1 MTPEIPHMT
10 VPLTSLTNSTERE
23 LSVTP
28 IISAHV
34 SWIIGYVSYVLSIL
48 LGVVGI
54 FTNTVNI
61 SVYWKMGLSETTN
74 ISFFALSI
82 FDLLISLCTVMV
94 KITFNPPVSVMRL
107 PSGAPISELGMGANF
122 MLYAC
127 LTCSAWMTAVLSVE
141 RCICISMPLKVKEI
155 VTPKRTTFAI
165 VTMVVYQLVFTSF
178 LFLYPGPPYTV
189 VSLRR
194 SLYLNCSFSFPC
206 LILFF
211 VVLVSTTIL
220 VDRLKENLEWREK
233 TAKRSNKTSGGSKGM
248 KAARSVAAICTIFI
262 ICFKPNTLLHV
273 LSLVFNNFGI
283 YDPYLGSLKRNLYR
297 FGGLLQVLS
306 SAVNIVVYYRIS
318 TKYREDFN
326 ALFCGQ
332 RVEKS

>member
-10 VPLTSLTNSTERE
+10 VPLTSLTNGTERE

-54 FTNTVNI
+54 FSNTVNI

-94 KITFNPPVSVMRL
+94 EITFNPPVSLMTL
-107 PSGAPISELGMGANF
+107 PSGAPVSELGMGANF

-141 RCICISMPLKVKEI
+141 RCICISMPLKVRI
-155 VTPKRTTFAI
+155 VGLTRFF
-165 VTMVVYQLVFTSF
+165 VCLF
-178 LFLYPGPPYTV
+178 LFCFIF
-189 VSLRR
+189 
-194 SLYLNCSFSFPC
+194 LNLFYQE
-206 LILFF
+206 LHILIIIILFF
-211 VVLVSTTIL
+211 
-220 VDRLKENLEWREK
+220 E
-233 TAKRSNKTSGGSKGM
+233 
-248 KAARSVAAICTIFI
+248 AI
-262 ICFKPNTLLHV
+262 
-273 LSLVFNNFGI
+273 
-283 YDPYLGSLKRNLYR
+283 
-297 FGGLLQVLS
+297 
-306 SAVNIVVYYRIS
+306 
-318 TKYREDFN
+318 
-326 ALFCGQ
+326 
-332 RVEKS
+332 